1 MDLVELP
8 HHVIQRVFD
17 FLEPLDVYWCR
28 CVCKTFHQESVEW
41 LKKCP
46 PIDACQC
53 VARLIETYGNP
64 ILQCDGPQ
72 NRITEE
78 QLFMKNAEM
87 NGETPFENEP
97 LTRWYF
103 KHGTNFRHLPKS
115 GVNKALE
122 SHLTGGMDCLPSF
135 SFVRIDFRFCRL
147 INQISFKYPT
157 IGLAQ
162 YVSTEFELD
171 DEIFKTSMHAL
182 LDIPKECCLS
192 ERILPIIESHI
203 EVIHINR
210 FASDHK
216 VIITDWS
223 DPQSTKPNLKDPE
236 YPVRAFIYLIE
247 EPSGHHPI
255 DIVEFVRGFDFP
267 VMRVCVEKRSL
278 FYVKP
283 SQDRLLQ
290 HPSAISIAFADD
302 GRVLGFVI
310 HSTYEESRIN
320 EFASILVET
329 FGSIKFVNLL
339 MPFDHGFDSSYSQ
352 ILLIRI

>member
-1 MDLVELP
+1 
-8 HHVIQRVFD
+8 
-17 FLEPLDVYWCR
+17 
-28 CVCKTFHQESVEW
+28 
-41 LKKCP
+41 
-46 PIDACQC
+46 
-53 VARLIETYGNP
+53 
-64 ILQCDGPQ
+64 
-72 NRITEE
+72 
-78 QLFMKNAEM
+78 MKNAEM
-87 NGETPFENEP
+87 NGETPLEDDP
-97 LTRWYF
+97 ITWWYF

-115 GVNKALE
+115 VVDKALE
-122 SHLTGGMDCLPSF
+122 SHFTEGMNCLPSF
-135 SFVRIDFRFCRL
+135 SFVRVNPVFHRL
-147 INQISFKYPT
+147 IYQIPFKYPT

-162 YVSTEFELD
+162 YVTTELELD
-171 DEIFKTSMHAL
+171 DEIFKTSIYAL

-278 FYVKP
+278 FYVNP
-283 SQDRLLQ
+283 SQDRLFR
-290 HPSAISIAFADD
+290 HPSAISIAFAGKQIQSSIQCFQEFSNESDLSQEVTKFKESIKFPIDD

-310 HSTYEESRIN
+310 HSTYGESRID
-320 EFASILVET
+320 EFASILIKI
-329 FGSIKFVNLL
+329 FGNIKFVNLQT
-339 MPFDHGFDSSYSQ
+339 PFDHDSDSSYSQ